1 MEHATRSGAIE
12 GADGRDVHVRNLDVT
27 RTHRVDVR
35 VRDADGVE
43 LERSVLLR
51 RGAAD
56 RDADALPAGE
66 YDVAVH
72 VDGTRQVFDE
82 VDLRGP
88 DRRLLVAV
96 GNGIVHVGD
105 DGAL

>member
-1 MEHATRSGAIE
+1 
-12 GADGRDVHVRNLDVT
+12 VRNLDVT
-27 RTHRVDVR
+27 RPHRVEVR
-35 VRDADGVE
+35 VRDAGGGAVE

-66 YDVAVH
+66 YDVAVT
-72 VDGTRQVFDE
+72 VDGTREVFDE
-82 VDLRGP
+82 VDLRAP

-96 GNGIVHVGD
+96 GNGLVHVGD